1 MSRSLEKVPHQN
13 SAAIFPGSFDPVTVG
28 HIDLIER
35 SAAVFDEVIVAVACN
50 QEKTPL
56 FTVDE
61 RIKMIEG
68 VFSGN
73 PRVKVETFGGLLIN
87 YLVKREIHVIIR
99 GLRAVSD
106 FEYEFQMALMNRK
119 LAPGIETFFMTSSAL
134 YTYVSSRIVKEL
146 ASLGG
151 DVSDLVH
158 PLVEKEIKAK
168 YGTIVKSDCKKLM

>member
-1 MSRSLEKVPHQN
+1 MKDSHQN
-13 SAAIFPGSFDPVTVG
+13 SVAVFPGSFDPVTVG

-35 SAAVFDEVIVAVACN
+35 STAVFDEVIVAVACN

-56 FTVDE
+56 FTVNE
-61 RIKMIEG
+61 RIEMIKDI
-68 VFSGN
+68 FSEN
-73 PRVKVETFGGLLIN
+73 QRVKVETFGGLLID
-87 YLVKREIHVIIR
+87 YLVKRDAHVIIR

-158 PLVEKEIKAK
+158 PLVEEKIKAK
-168 YGTIVKSDCKKLM
+168 YA

>member
-1 MSRSLEKVPHQN
+1 MKDSHQN
-13 SAAIFPGSFDPVTVG
+13 SVAVFPGSFDPVTVG

-35 SAAVFDEVIVAVACN
+35 STAVFDEVIVAVACN

-56 FTVDE
+56 FTVNE
-61 RIKMIEG
+61 RIKMIKDI
-68 VFSGN
+68 FSEN
-73 PRVKVETFGGLLIN
+73 QRVKVETFGGLLID
-87 YLVKREIHVIIR
+87 YLVKRDAHVIIR

-158 PLVEKEIKAK
+158 PLVEEKIKAK
-168 YGTIVKSDCKKLM
+168 YA

>member
-1 MSRSLEKVPHQN
+1 MSNCTPRSV
-13 SAAIFPGSFDPVTVG
+13 AVFPGSFDPVTVG

-35 SAAVFDEVIVAVACN
+35 SAAVFSNVIVAVACN

-56 FTVDE
+56 FTVPE

-68 VFSGN
+68 IFIDSPN
-73 PRVKVETFGGLLIN
+73 VKVETFSGLLIDYMAN
-87 YLVKREIHVIIR
+87 SNVNVVIR

-158 PLVEKEIKAK
+158 PLVENEIKKK
-168 YGTIVKSDCKKLM
+168 YS

>member
-1 MSRSLEKVPHQN
+1 MQENPLSHPLDKN
-13 SAAIFPGSFDPVTVG
+13 SCHNTVAVFPGSFDPLTVG

-35 SAAVFDEVIVAVACN
+35 STAVFDVVIVAVACN

-56 FTVDE
+56 FTVKE
-61 RIKMIEG
+61 RIEMLESI
-68 VFSGN
+68 FAYTSQ
-73 PRVKVETFGGLLIN
+73 VKIETFGGLLID
-87 YLVKREIHVIIR
+87 YLVKRDAHVIIR

-158 PLVEKEIKAK
+158 PLVKEKIKAK
-168 YGTIVKSDCKKLM
+168 YA

>member
-1 MSRSLEKVPHQN
+1 VKVIGSKPQSLQAV
-13 SAAIFPGSFDPVTVG
+13 AVFPGSFDPVTVG
-28 HIDLIER
+28 HIDLIQR
-35 SAAVFDEVIVAVACN
+35 SSMVFDEVVVAVACN

-56 FTVDE
+56 FSVSE
-61 RIKMIEG
+61 RIAMISNIFTDNTK
-68 VFSGN
+68 VM
-73 PRVKVETFGGLLIN
+73 VETFDGLLID
-87 YLVKREIHVIIR
+87 YLVNRGAKVIIR

-158 PLVEKEIKAK
+158 PIVEKEIKLK
-168 YGTIVKSDCKKLM
+168 YSKYSRD

>member
-1 MSRSLEKVPHQN
+1 MTDCKQGSV
-13 SAAIFPGSFDPVTVG
+13 AVFPGSFDPVTVG

-35 SAAVFDEVIVAVACN
+35 SAAVFNKVIVAVASN

-56 FTVDE
+56 FTVPE
-61 RIKMIEG
+61 RIKMIEDI
-68 VFSGN
+68 FTDSPN
-73 PRVKVETFGGLLIN
+73 VKVETFSGLLIDYMAN
-87 YLVKREIHVIIR
+87 SDVKVVIR

-151 DVSDLVH
+151 EVSDLVH
-158 PLVEKEIKAK
+158 PLVEEKIKAK
-168 YGTIVKSDCKKLM
+168 YS

>member
-1 MSRSLEKVPHQN
+1 MSETTLSHLTKETFHQK
-13 SAAIFPGSFDPVTVG
+13 SVAVFPGSFDPVTFG

-35 SAAVFDEVIVAVACN
+35 SAVVFDEVIVAVACN

-61 RIKMIEG
+61 RIEMIESI
-68 VFSGN
+68 FSHN
-73 PRVKVETFGGLLIN
+73 PQVKVETFGGLLIN
-87 YLVKREIHVIIR
+87 YLVKRETHVIIR

-119 LAPGIETFFMTSSAL
+119 LAPGIETFFMASSAL

-168 YGTIVKSDCKKLM
+168 YTCQ

>member
-1 MSRSLEKVPHQN
+1 MGNCRQSSV
-13 SAAIFPGSFDPVTVG
+13 AVFPGSFDPVTVG

-35 SAAVFDEVIVAVACN
+35 SATVFDKIIVAVACN

-56 FTVDE
+56 FTVAE
-61 RIKMIEG
+61 RIKMIEDIFIDSDN
-68 VFSGN
+68 VQ
-73 PRVKVETFGGLLIN
+73 VETFSGLLID
-87 YLVKREIHVIIR
+87 YLKRRQVNVVIR

-106 FEYEFQMALMNRK
+106 FEYEFQMALMNHK

-158 PLVEKEIKAK
+158 PLVEEKIKDK
-168 YGTIVKSDCKKLM
+168 YS

>member
-1 MSRSLEKVPHQN
+1 MTDYKQASV
-13 SAAIFPGSFDPVTVG
+13 AVFPGSFDPVTIG

-35 SAAVFDEVIVAVACN
+35 SVAVFDKVIVAVACN

-56 FTVDE
+56 FTVPE
-61 RIKMIEG
+61 RIKMIEDI
-68 VFSGN
+68 FIET
-73 PRVKVETFGGLLIN
+73 PQVKVETFGGLLIDYMAN
-87 YLVKREIHVIIR
+87 SEVNVVIR

-158 PLVEKEIKAK
+158 PLVEAKIKEK
-168 YGTIVKSDCKKLM
+168 YSCS

>member
-1 MSRSLEKVPHQN
+1 MSICRQSTV
-13 SAAIFPGSFDPVTVG
+13 AVFPGSFDPVTVG

-35 SAAVFDEVIVAVACN
+35 SAAVFDQVIVAVACN

-56 FTVDE
+56 FTVPE
-61 RIKMIEG
+61 RIKMIEDIFINSNN
-68 VFSGN
+68 VQ
-73 PRVKVETFGGLLIN
+73 VETFSGLLIDYMEHTN
-87 YLVKREIHVIIR
+87 VNVVIR

-158 PLVEKEIKAK
+158 PLVEAKIKAK
-168 YGTIVKSDCKKLM
+168 YS

>member
-1 MSRSLEKVPHQN
+1 MSENPLSQSLEKVPHQN
-13 SAAIFPGSFDPVTVG
+13 SVAVFPGSFDPVTVG

-35 SAAVFDEVIVAVACN
+35 SASVFDEVIVAVACN

-56 FTVDE
+56 FSVNE
-61 RIKMIEG
+61 RIDMINDI
-68 VFSGN
+68 FSQN

-87 YLVKREIHVIIR
+87 YLVKRDTHVIIR

-158 PLVEKEIKAK
+158 PLVEKKIKAK
-168 YGTIVKSDCKKLM
+168 YA

>member
-1 MSRSLEKVPHQN
+1 MSEVPLSQPRKKASHQN
-13 SAAIFPGSFDPVTVG
+13 SVAVFPGSFDPITFG

-61 RIKMIEG
+61 RIEMIESI
-68 VFSGN
+68 FSQN
-73 PRVKVETFGGLLIN
+73 AQVKVETFAGLLID
-87 YLVKREIHVIIR
+87 YLVKRDTYVIIR

-119 LAPGIETFFMTSSAL
+119 LAPGIETFFMASSAL

-158 PLVEKEIKAK
+158 PLVKKEIKAK
-168 YGTIVKSDCKKLM
+168 YA

>member
-1 MSRSLEKVPHQN
+1 MTEQISSPPRSTRAV
-13 SAAIFPGSFDPVTVG
+13 FPGSFDPVTVG

-35 SAAVFDEVIVAVACN
+35 SSEVFDEVIVAVACN

-56 FTVDE
+56 FTVRE
-61 RIKMIEG
+61 RIEMIEG
-68 VFSGN
+68 IFIDN
-73 PRVKVETFGGLLIN
+73 PRIKVETFQGLLID
-87 YLVKREIHVIIR
+87 YLIKRCAHVIIR

-119 LAPGIETFFMTSSAL
+119 MAPGIETFFMTSSAL

-158 PLVEKEIKAK
+158 PLVEKKIKAK
-168 YGTIVKSDCKKLM
+168 FAERN

>member
-1 MSRSLEKVPHQN
+1 MTDFKQGSV
-13 SAAIFPGSFDPVTVG
+13 AVFPGSFDPVTVG
-28 HIDLIER
+28 HIDLIQR
-35 SAAVFDEVIVAVACN
+35 SAAVFDTVIVAVACN

-56 FTVDE
+56 FSVHE
-61 RIKMIEG
+61 RIQMIETI
-68 VFSGN
+68 FSN
-73 PRVKVETFGGLLIN
+73 SNQVKVETFDGLLIN
-87 YLVKREIHVIIR
+87 YMLNSEAHVIIR

-106 FEYEFQMALMNRK
+106 FEYEFQMALMNHK

-158 PLVEKEIKAK
+158 PLVEKKIKEK
-168 YGTIVKSDCKKLM
+168 YLLS

>member
-1 MSRSLEKVPHQN
+1 MSDCKPSSV
-13 SAAIFPGSFDPVTVG
+13 AVFPGSFDPVTVG

-35 SAAVFDEVIVAVACN
+35 SAAVFNTVIVAVACN

-56 FTVDE
+56 FTVPE
-61 RIKMIEG
+61 RIKMIED
-68 VFSGN
+68 VFVDSPN
-73 PRVKVETFGGLLIN
+73 VKVETFSGLLIDYMEN
-87 YLVKREIHVIIR
+87 SDVKVVIR

-158 PLVEKEIKAK
+158 PLVEKKIKEK
-168 YGTIVKSDCKKLM
+168 YS

>member
-1 MSRSLEKVPHQN
+1 MTEQKISQPRNTRAV
-13 SAAIFPGSFDPVTVG
+13 FPGSFDPVTVG

-35 SAAVFDEVIVAVACN
+35 SSEVFDEVIVAVACN

-56 FTVDE
+56 FTVQE
-61 RIKMIEG
+61 RIEMIEG
-68 VFSGN
+68 IFADN
-73 PRVKVETFGGLLIN
+73 HRIKVETFHGLLID
-87 YLVKREIHVIIR
+87 YLIKRCAHVIIR

-119 LAPGIETFFMTSSAL
+119 MAPGIETFFMTSSAL

-158 PLVEKEIKAK
+158 PLVEKKIRAK
-168 YGTIVKSDCKKLM
+168 FAGRG

>member
-1 MSRSLEKVPHQN
+1 MSNCTPSSV
-13 SAAIFPGSFDPVTVG
+13 AVFPGSFDPVTVG

-35 SAAVFDEVIVAVACN
+35 SAAVFSEVIVAVACN

-56 FTVDE
+56 FSVPE

-68 VFSGN
+68 IFIDSPN
-73 PRVKVETFGGLLIN
+73 VKVETFSGLLIDYMAN
-87 YLVKREIHVIIR
+87 SNVNVVIR

-158 PLVEKEIKAK
+158 PLVEEKIKEK
-168 YGTIVKSDCKKLM
+168 YS

>member
-1 MSRSLEKVPHQN
+1 MSEIPSPQSFRNDSFQN
-13 SAAIFPGSFDPVTVG
+13 SIAVFPGSFDPVTVG

-35 SAAVFDEVIVAVACN
+35 SAAVFDEIVVAVACN

-56 FTVDE
+56 FTVPE
-61 RIKMIEG
+61 RIEMIKEI
-68 VFSGN
+68 FSKN
-73 PRVKVETFGGLLIN
+73 PQVKVETFKGLLID
-87 YLVKREIHVIIR
+87 YLIKRDTHVIIR

-158 PLVEKEIKAK
+158 PLVEKLIKAK
-168 YGTIVKSDCKKLM
+168 YA

>member
-1 MSRSLEKVPHQN
+1 MSDYKPSSV
-13 SAAIFPGSFDPVTVG
+13 AVFPGSFDPVTVG

-35 SAAVFDEVIVAVACN
+35 SAAVFNTVIVAVACN

-56 FTVDE
+56 FTVPE
-61 RIKMIEG
+61 RIKMIEDI
-68 VFSGN
+68 FIDSPN
-73 PRVKVETFGGLLIN
+73 VKVETFSGLLIDYMEN
-87 YLVKREIHVIIR
+87 SDVNVVIR

-158 PLVEKEIKAK
+158 PLVEKKIKKK
-168 YGTIVKSDCKKLM
+168 YS

>member
-1 MSRSLEKVPHQN
+1 MSHPSNKNSSQN
-13 SAAIFPGSFDPVTVG
+13 SVAVFPGSFDPVTVG

-35 SAAVFDEVIVAVACN
+35 TTSVFDEVIVAVACN

-56 FTVDE
+56 FTVKE
-61 RIKMIEG
+61 RIEMIKSI
-68 VFSGN
+68 FSYTSQ
-73 PRVKVETFGGLLIN
+73 VKVETFGGLLID
-87 YLVKREIHVIIR
+87 YLVKREAHVIIR

-158 PLVEKEIKAK
+158 PLVAEKIKVK
-168 YGTIVKSDCKKLM
+168 YTS

>member
-1 MSRSLEKVPHQN
+1 MSSRGQSTTAV
-13 SAAIFPGSFDPVTVG
+13 FPGSFDPVTVG

-35 SAAVFDEVIVAVACN
+35 SAAVFDKIIVAVACN

-56 FTVDE
+56 FTVPE
-61 RIKMIEG
+61 RIKMIEDIFIDSTN
-68 VFSGN
+68 VQ
-73 PRVKVETFGGLLIN
+73 VETFTGLLIDYMQSTN
-87 YLVKREIHVIIR
+87 VNVVIR

-106 FEYEFQMALMNRK
+106 FEYEFQMALMNHK

-158 PLVEKEIKAK
+158 PLVEKKIKAK
-168 YGTIVKSDCKKLM
+168 YS

>member
-1 MSRSLEKVPHQN
+1 MSNHSTKSFHKNTV
-13 SAAIFPGSFDPVTVG
+13 AVFPGSFDPVTVG

-56 FTVDE
+56 FTVNE
-61 RIKMIEG
+61 RIDMINKI
-68 VFSGN
+68 FSEN
-73 PRVKVETFGGLLIN
+73 QRVKVETFGGLLID
-87 YLVKREIHVIIR
+87 YLVKRDAHVIIR

-158 PLVEKEIKAK
+158 PLVEEKIKAK
-168 YGTIVKSDCKKLM
+168 YA

>member
-1 MSRSLEKVPHQN
+1 MPHSTNEISHQKTV
-13 SAAIFPGSFDPVTVG
+13 AVFPGSFDPVTFG

-35 SAAVFDEVIVAVACN
+35 SAVVFDEVVVAVACN

-56 FTVDE
+56 FSVNE
-61 RIKMIEG
+61 RIKMIENI
-68 VFSGN
+68 FSSN
-73 PRVKVETFGGLLIN
+73 PLVKVETFGGLLIN
-87 YLVKREIHVIIR
+87 YLVKREAHVIIR

-119 LAPGIETFFMTSSAL
+119 LAPGIETFFMASSAL

-158 PLVEKEIKAK
+158 PLVEKEITAK
-168 YGTIVKSDCKKLM
+168 FSCR

>member
-1 MSRSLEKVPHQN
+1 MSHPSMKDSHQN
-13 SAAIFPGSFDPVTVG
+13 SVAVFPGSFDPVTVG

-35 SAAVFDEVIVAVACN
+35 STAVFDEVIVAVACN

-56 FTVDE
+56 FTVNE
-61 RIKMIEG
+61 RIEMIKDI
-68 VFSGN
+68 FSEN
-73 PRVKVETFGGLLIN
+73 QRVKVETFGGLLID
-87 YLVKREIHVIIR
+87 YLVKRDAHVIIR

-158 PLVEKEIKAK
+158 PLVEEKIKAK
-168 YGTIVKSDCKKLM
+168 

>member
-1 MSRSLEKVPHQN
+1 MTQLNEPQHQRTV
-13 SAAIFPGSFDPVTVG
+13 AVFPGSFDPVTVG

-35 SAAVFDEVIVAVACN
+35 SSAVFDEVVVAVACN

-61 RIKMIEG
+61 RIEMIENI
-68 VFSGN
+68 FLHNSH
-73 PRVKVETFGGLLIN
+73 VKVETFGGLLID
-87 YLVKREIHVIIR
+87 YLVKRETHVIIR

-119 LAPGIETFFMTSSAL
+119 LAPGIETFFITSNAL

-158 PLVEKEIKAK
+158 PLVEKKIKAK
-168 YGTIVKSDCKKLM
+168 YRCR

>member
-1 MSRSLEKVPHQN
+1 MVIQESPLTSLSNKTSHQN
-13 SAAIFPGSFDPVTVG
+13 SVAIFPGSFDPVTVG

-61 RIKMIEG
+61 RIEMIKN
-68 VFSGN
+68 VFSDN
-73 PRVKVETFGGLLIN
+73 LQVKVETFGGLLID
-87 YLVKREIHVIIR
+87 YLEKRKVHVIIR

-119 LAPGIETFFMTSSAL
+119 LAPNIETFFMTSSAL

-151 DVSDLVH
+151 DVSD
-158 PLVEKEIKAK
+158 
-168 YGTIVKSDCKKLM
+168 

>member
-1 MSRSLEKVPHQN
+1 MMTNYKQGSIAV
-13 SAAIFPGSFDPVTVG
+13 FPGSFDPVTVG

-35 SAAVFDEVIVAVACN
+35 SAAVFDKVIVAVACN

-56 FTVDE
+56 FTVPE
-61 RIKMIEG
+61 RIKMIEDIF
-68 VFSGN
+68 VQS
-73 PRVKVETFGGLLIN
+73 PQVVVETFDGLLIN
-87 YLVKREIHVIIR
+87 YMEDSEAHVIIR

-119 LAPGIETFFMTSSAL
+119 LAPEIETFFMTSSAL

-158 PLVEKEIKAK
+158 PLVEKMIKDK
-168 YGTIVKSDCKKLM
+168 YS

>member
-1 MSRSLEKVPHQN
+1 MSDHDKNFSHQN
-13 SAAIFPGSFDPVTVG
+13 TVAVFPGSFDPITIG

-35 SAAVFDEVIVAVACN
+35 STVVFDEVIVAVACN

-56 FTVDE
+56 FTVSE
-61 RIKMIEG
+61 RIEMIKG
-68 VFSGN
+68 VFSQN
-73 PRVKVETFGGLLIN
+73 PRVKIETFGGLLID
-87 YLVKREIHVIIR
+87 YLAKREVHVIIR

-119 LAPGIETFFMTSSAL
+119 LAPEIETFFMTSSAL

-168 YGTIVKSDCKKLM
+168 YACR